1 MEATQLIRDSVSQV
15 TTLRLTASADPG
27 LALAVSAIKH
37 IQARRFTGTYND
49 LLHSAQFGPASQF
62 FLEELYSE
70 KDYTERDA
78 QFARI
83 AGGLERLFPAQV
95 VQTAVA
101 LATLHLLTEELDF
114 AMAQHWK
121 TDPDPHEASRY
132 LRAWRAV
139 DRRAERHRQ
148 VAIVLDVGRELDRLT
163 RTPGLRLMLK
173 MMRKPATVA
182 GLGSLQ
188 RFLETGFDTF
198 AAMGRQ
204 GDGVTYFLNTVQARE
219 SGLIDRLFDAPTVA
233 CETEITGLLGQ
244 PR

>member
-1 MEATQLIRDSVSQV
+1 
-15 TTLRLTASADPG
+15 
-27 LALAVSAIKH
+27 
-37 IQARRFTGTYND
+37 
-49 LLHSAQFGPASQF
+49 
-62 FLEELYSE
+62 
-70 KDYTERDA
+70 
-78 QFARI
+78 
-83 AGGLERLFPAQV
+83 
-95 VQTAVA
+95 
-101 LATLHLLTEELDF
+101 
-114 AMAQHWK
+114 
-121 TDPDPHEASRY
+121 
-132 LRAWRAV
+132 
-139 DRRAERHRQ
+139 

-198 AAMGRQ
+198 AAMSRQ